1 MEWGRNPSLHE
12 SNNPFPI
19 PHHSRPGTK
28 ILAFRK
34 NNPQDT
40 RHVPVM
46 PGEHDLMSD
55 SHDLF
60 LETLRRYER
69 PLIRYAHG
77 YTGDLE
83 DARDIVQDVFVK
95 LSQHL
100 ATLDHERLAPW
111 LFTVCRNRALD
122 HHRKHQR
129 LIVMETETLDLEAS
143 ADPAPDDAMEKRETA
158 AALREL
164 IETLPVRQRE
174 AVRLKFIAGL
184 DYQQISAAMQ
194 TSIGNVGYLI
204 HHGVAA
210 LKTKWQTHDQPSPA
224 KLKPAMA

>member
-1 MEWGRNPSLHE
+1 MN
-12 SNNPFPI
+12 
-19 PHHSRPGTK
+19 
-28 ILAFRK
+28 LAFRE
-34 NNPQDT
+34 NTSQDEGL
-40 RHVPVM
+40 VSVM
-46 PGEHDLMSD
+46 HGEHDLMSA

-77 YTGDLE
+77 FTADLE

-95 LSQHL
+95 LSQNL
-100 ATLDHERLAPW
+100 DTLDHARLAPW

-129 LIVMETETLDLEAS
+129 LVVMETETLDLEAA
-143 ADPAPDDAMEKRETA
+143 ADPAPNDAMEKRETA
-158 AALREL
+158 TALREL
-164 IETLPVRQRE
+164 IETLPTRQRE

-210 LKTKWQTHDQPSPA
+210 LKTKWLAHEQPLPA
-224 KLKPAMA
+224 SKLKVVMA